1 MVRKSILWNLV
12 AFNIA
17 WFGLVFIGNVFI
29 PIAAIL
35 LGSQFWYCQSNKN
48 DMLFICLVAMVGMS
62 LDQTLVF
69 AGIFIF
75 PNTEFIP
82 FWLMTLWICFAN
94 TIRHS
99 LAFLAPSKFLQ
110 FTVGAVIA
118 PLSYLAGAK
127 LSAVYLA
134 PSLGFSYLILACLW
148 GPLMVF
154 IFALS
159 RWLQVEG
166 ERDVARI

>member
-1 MVRKSILWNLV
+1 MVRKSILCNLV

-17 WFGLVFIGNVFI
+17 WFGLVFIGNLFI
-29 PIAAIL
+29 PIALIL
-35 LGSQFWYCQSNKN
+35 LGSQLWFCQASKN
-48 DMLFICLVAMVGMS
+48 ELLLICLVAVIGMS
-62 LDQTLVF
+62 LDLTLVF
-69 AGIFIF
+69 SGIFIF

-82 FWLMTLWICFAN
+82 FWLMILWVFFAS

-99 LAFLAPSKFLQ
+99 LAFLSYSKFLQ
-110 FTVGAVIA
+110 FLVGATIA

-127 LSAVYLA
+127 LSVVYLA

-159 RWLQVEG
+159 RWLKSEG

>member
-17 WFGLVFIGNVFI
+17 WFGLVFIGNLFI

-35 LGSQFWYCQSNKN
+35 LGSQLWYCQASKN
-48 DMLFICLVAMVGMS
+48 EMLFICLVAVIGMV

-82 FWLMTLWICFAN
+82 FWLMTLWVFFAS

-99 LAFLAPSKFLQ
+99 LAFLAHSRFLQ

-127 LSAVYLA
+127 VDVVYLA
-134 PSLGFSYLILACLW
+134 PSLGFSYVILACLW
-148 GPLMVF
+148 GPFMVF
-154 IFALS
+154 IFMLS
-159 RWLQVEG
+159 RWLQAQG